1 MTHDNPSMDGFFA
14 VADWEHHR
22 QAWMAWPTDPDEVPV
37 SLLEA
42 QVCLAEIARVVSRFE
57 RVSIIAEPEHA
68 AEAKIAVG
76 PDIDVVPG
84 PVAHAAIR
92 DLGPTFLMQE
102 DGTVKG
108 VAWQFN
114 GWGGRR
120 IVHGADRE
128 FSEAVLRATGHP
140 GYHGPLVLEGG
151 AVISDGLGTVIASEQ
166 NLLAA
171 NRNPLVSRRDV
182 ERILMDFYGAAKIIW
197 LGDGISGLIGGG
209 HVSRF
214 ARFVRPGVIALHLPE
229 DPEHSDFLAM
239 HENRQRLREATD
251 PFGRSFEII
260 ELPVPESEG
269 LATPSY
275 AGYYLTNGAVVQP
288 VFDDPADQDA
298 LKTVGGLYPDR
309 EIVPVRA
316 YAISGAV
323 HHMVLGDPDPAPAQS

>member
-229 DPEHSDFLAM
+229 DPEGGHVPSQAVAGSKPA
-239 HENRQRLREATD
+239 RAYSRRLRQCGGHQSRSRQARRTWHGLRREWRAHKT
-251 PFGRSFEII
+251 GRY
-260 ELPVPESEG
+260 
-269 LATPSY
+269 AYPS
-275 AGYYLTNGAVVQP
+275 GN
-288 VFDDPADQDA
+288 
-298 LKTVGGLYPDR
+298 
-309 EIVPVRA
+309 
-316 YAISGAV
+316 V
-323 HHMVLGDPDPAPAQS
+323 HGRTRRAPAERLLRRLLTVTPA